1 MRFSELRLITACL
14 WSTSCYTATI
24 RIRSAN
30 ADWKAESTAEPRQR
44 GHQWKSPGSCRNFE
58 HSNLLEKDGEHA
70 KQQFIISFGATFSA
84 VKGRKRLTSFG
95 NFVRRHKGFASLRSR
110 LSREWSSIC
119 RKSMNGFAA
128 TARITN
134 FAGSQPLTA
143 TSSAWRSTKCF
154 IATTYRRSSRLMKRL
169 NWQKLL
175 AVANQAV
182 SSTVSLI
189 V

>member
-1 MRFSELRLITACL
+1 EAARRVGTTRGTESAGKPLELAGA
-14 WSTSCYTATI
+14 W
-24 RIRSAN
+24 
-30 ADWKAESTAEPRQR
+30 
-44 GHQWKSPGSCRNFE
+44 RNFGR
-58 HSNLLEKDGEHA
+58 SNSRA
-70 KQQFIISFGATFSA
+70 KSVQQAQPQFSFIFGATFSA
-84 VKGRKRLTSFG
+84 VKDRKRLTSFG
-95 NFVRRHKGFASLRSR
+95 NFVRRHQGFASLRSR

-134 FAGSQPLTA
+134 FAGSQRLTA

-154 IATTYRRSSRLMKRL
+154 IATTYRRSSRLTKRS

-189 V
+189 A